1 MNLYIKGKW
10 ALVTGGANGIGED
23 ISMHLAGEGVN
34 LIVTSR
40 SAMPITMLQE
50 KISSYGFDVHVKGI
64 IVDFLHRNWRE
75 SFFKELAKFRVDIL
89 VNNAGHNLGINDPYC
104 PISDWERVLSL
115 NFLTPV
121 EICNAVIPQM
131 KENSWGRIVNIT
143 SCAGIENMGP
153 VTYGVAKS
161 SLTVYTRTMGRILAT
176 EGGAVVMTAIFPG
189 VVLTKG
195 GHWEGV
201 LQTDPKR
208 AESYLKERC
217 PLGRFGKVDEISP
230 VVLFYCSELA
240 SFSHGAIIP
249 VDAGQCRS
257 YMSHNYMD

>member
-40 SAMPITMLQE
+40 SARPVMMLQE

-64 IVDFLHRNWRE
+64 IVDFLHSDWRE
-75 SFFKELAKFRVDIL
+75 NFFKELAKFRVDIL

-131 KENSWGRIVNIT
+131 KENGWGRIVNIT
-143 SCAGIENMGP
+143 SCAGLENMGP

-161 SLTVYTRTMGRILAT
+161 SLTVYTRTMGRILAA
-176 EGGAVVMTAIFPG
+176 EGGAVVMTAVFPG
-189 VVLTKG
+189 AVLTKG

-249 VDAGQCRS
+249 VDAGQSRG

>member
-1 MNLYIKGKW
+1 MNLYINGKW

-23 ISMHLAGEGVN
+23 ISLHLAGEGVN

-40 SAMPITMLQE
+40 SPESIKMLQE
-50 KISSYGFDVHVKGI
+50 KIRGHGFSVVVEGI
-64 IVDFLHRNWRE
+64 IVDFLQSDWQTN
-75 SFFKELAKFRVDIL
+75 FFRELANYRVDIL
-89 VNNAGHNLGINDPYC
+89 VNNAGHNLKVNDPYC
-104 PISDWERVLSL
+104 PISDWEKVLSL

-121 EICNAVIPQM
+121 EICNALIPQM
-131 KENSWGRIVNIT
+131 KSAGWGRIVNIT
-143 SCAGIENMGP
+143 SCAGLENMGP

-176 EGGAVVMTAIFPG
+176 EGGAVVMTAVFPG

-208 AESYLKERC
+208 AELYLKERC